1 MGTWH
6 GPLGMGTA
14 PLGNLFTEVAEADSE
29 ACMAAAWDAGIRH
42 YDTAPHAG
50 LGWLSIVWSGL

>member
-29 ACMAAAWDAGIRH
+29 ECMAAAWDAGIRH

-50 LGWLSIVWSGL
+50 RSGGG